1 MIIRCS
7 PSVSSI
13 TSVHI
18 ENSLIGEAATNLLHW
33 LLRYGKHFLFIT
45 INIIIVIIMIRCA
58 PALKLLDLSSCD
70 LDSIPSLRS
79 NTLTTLNISSNR
91 LSELHTGDADD
102 DVDYDEDSQS

>member
-1 MIIRCS
+1 MLPSKFIGLIIIIVIMII
-7 PSVSSI
+7 I
-13 TSVHI
+13 I
-18 ENSLIGEAATNLLHW
+18 ILIN
-33 LLRYGKHFLFIT
+33 I
-45 INIIIVIIMIRCA
+45 IIIIIIVIIMIRCV

>member
-1 MIIRCS
+1 M
-7 PSVSSI
+7 SSI

-102 DVDYDEDSQS
+102 DEVDEEDNDDEDD